1 MLLKTYE
8 VIIINLLTCLL
19 ITHIPMETSD
29 TPLCAVSILTVTLE
43 VQTVCW
49 TSHLTRTAKETL
61 NAAFSTI
68 PSDGFAAVVNTV
80 IACVVTV

>member
-8 VIIINLLTCLL
+8 AIIIKLLTWLL
-19 ITHIPMETSD
+19 ITHIPMKTSD
-29 TPLCAVSILTVTLE
+29 TPICAVSILTVTLE

-49 TSHLTRTAKETL
+49 TSHLTRAAEETL
-61 NAAFSTI
+61 NTPFGAI

-80 IACVVTV
+80 TACVVTV